1 MVLFIVF
8 LGFWGHARGRAENQL
23 QRIAG
28 CIERGLNQVEDDL
41 PALEGYVETV
51 RFIQA
56 TLEPTLA
63 PCVLREQQFEGLGD
77 RLRFSDDPVEQHMG
91 KVMASFHRGLF
102 VGGDDADQPRD
113 NLDLERWFRQPK
125 GHERRIHGHKHA
137 GVRIVQEGPTLVHVL
152 DVHLRHPDRLTSNE
166 ILPYLHAEP
175 PASQH
180 RAIVRRKVMR
190 RARSEKARP
199 LLLAELELRVC
210 PKVEKTPQK
219 RGFSRNLQHALQQS
233 MQKPHRNSLA

>member
-1 MVLFIVF
+1 M
-8 LGFWGHARGRAENQL
+8 
-23 QRIAG
+23 AG
-28 CIERGLNQVEDDL
+28 CIERGLKKVEGDL
-41 PALEGYVETV
+41 RTIQGHVATV

-63 PCVLREQQFEGLGD
+63 PCVLRERQFETLGD
-77 RLRFSDDPVEQHMG
+77 QLRSSDDPVQQHMG

-137 GVRIVQEGPTLVHVL
+137 GVRIVQEGPTLVHAL
-152 DVHLRHPDRLTSNE
+152 DVHLHYPGPLTSSE
-166 ILPYLHAEP
+166 LLPYLHAKP

-180 RAIVRRKVMR
+180 QAIVRRKIMR
-190 RARSEKARP
+190 RARSQTARP
-199 LLLAELELRVC
+199 LLLAELEARYAASC
-210 PKVEKTPQK
+210 ETASPD
-219 RGFSRNLQHALQQS
+219 SS
-233 MQKPHRNSLA
+233 